1 MDVEGAQDQAH
12 EQRAGVTRSPASFP
26 CDEPHSRSTSGTGA
40 SWGQFGSFSRGHGA
54 SACAFHVQGA
64 EMDEE
69 ALLFTPG
76 MSTPQADDEE
86 SQSSL
91 HKSPKEKDMASQ
103 GGARCSPTTSSS
115 EATVTECMKCSAPPP
130 MVFSYPCGC
139 YVVCRK
145 CAMKM
150 ATGGK
155 SKICKNFYSSFTS
168 TRSIT
173 AQDSDDSD

>member
-1 MDVEGAQDQAH
+1 MEVEEAQ
-12 EQRAGVTRSPASFP
+12 
-26 CDEPHSRSTSGTGA
+26 EPHSRSTSGTGV
-40 SWGQFGSFSRGHGA
+40 SWGQFGSFSTGHGA
-54 SACAFHVQGA
+54 SAGVFHGQGA

-76 MSTPQADDEE
+76 MSSPQADEE

-91 HKSPKEKDMASQ
+91 HKSPKTKDMASQ
-103 GGARCSPTTSSS
+103 GGTQSMRTTSSS
-115 EATVTECMKCSAPPP
+115 DATVTECMKCSAPPP

-155 SKICKNFYSSFTS
+155 CKFCKNFYSSFIS